1 MLLVISSWPTFK
13 IENIFVYICLSI
25 CLQLSYI
32 DLLQFLQ
39 VVQSV
44 HHQNLQKYHKIYFL
58 FQECHAK
65 PTSMTAS
72 QLPAIVENVSM
83 VTTAFPAIAIL
94 GTLAECA
101 RHRSTNA
108 SPTPASLE
116 VSVLLLR
123 TAWQLHAAIF
133 GDNELKLPYA
143 AQQIKRNQF
152 GGKNVR

>member
-1 MLLVISSWPTFK
+1 
-13 IENIFVYICLSI
+13 
-25 CLQLSYI
+25 
-32 DLLQFLQ
+32 
-39 VVQSV
+39 
-44 HHQNLQKYHKIYFL
+44 
-58 FQECHAK
+58 
-65 PTSMTAS
+65 MTAS

-83 VTTAFPAIAIL
+83 VTTAFLATAIL

-116 VSVLLLR
+116 VSVLLLT

-133 GDNELKLPYA
+133 GDNELLKLPYA

-152 GGKNVR
+152 GGKNVRCFCLVRKFYFSNYDLVLDGDKK